1 MKLGGKM
8 MYYLGLLK
16 TPFSNKQFMMVQFS
30 FKIVVI
36 AYRLQSTFTTE
47 NPYNVKVQLCFT
59 YILYS
64 FSKKIR

>member
-30 FKIVVI
+30 YKIVVI

>member
-16 TPFSNKQFMMVQFS
+16 TPFSNKQFVMVQFS
-30 FKIVVI
+30 YKIVVI

>member
-30 FKIVVI
+30 YKIVVI

-59 YILYS
+59 YTL
-64 FSKKIR
+64 FCKQEN

>member
-30 FKIVVI
+30 YKIAVI

-47 NPYNVKVQLCFT
+47 NPYNVKVQLCLL
-59 YILYS
+59 ILYS
-64 FSKKIR
+64 VSKKIR

>member
-1 MKLGGKM
+1 

-30 FKIVVI
+30 YKIVVI

-47 NPYNVKVQLCFT
+47 NPYNVKVQLRFT
-59 YILYS
+59 YTLLY
-64 FSKKIR
+64 